1 MEEKAFAQQKEKS
14 RTKDRSNRVAYFR
27 FTSANSRQNMSRRV
41 ALQPRRVDIVLRVC
55 LQNYAGFWVA
65 CFRARV
71 GVWISRFALILQ
83 PPLNRNFW
91 RQ

>member
-41 ALQPRRVDIVLRVC
+41 APQPRRVDIVLRVC

-65 CFRARV
+65 CFRAPGWRV
-71 GVWISRFALILQ
+71 DFPVR
-83 PPLNRNFW
+83 LNSAAASK
-91 RQ
+91 